1 MKIIGLTG
9 QTGAGKSTVAKALE
23 KSGYYHIDADR
34 VARDVINADKGV
46 IAALSREFGADIVLP
61 DGTVDRKLLAKRAF
75 SSKQNTERLSE
86 TTHPAVVEYIK
97 GIISKKKKE
106 NIPGVTVDA
115 IGLFESGLAE
125 ICDTNVCVVAP
136 EEIRLD
142 RIIKRDK
149 ISLESAR
156 QRISAQKGEDFFLAN
171 ADRVVKNYAPYGLS
185 EQIKEIINDD

>member
-9 QTGAGKSTVAKALE
+9 QTGAGKSTVARALE

-75 SSKQNTERLSE
+75 SSKQNTERLSAI
-86 TTHPAVVEYIK
+86 THPAVVEYIK
-97 GIISKKKKE
+97 GIISKKEKE

-125 ICDTNVCVVAP
+125 ICDTNICVVAP

>member
-9 QTGAGKSTVAKALE
+9 QTGAGKSTVARALE

-86 TTHPAVVEYIK
+86 ITHPTVVKYIRD
-97 GIISKKKKE
+97 IILQKKKE

-115 IGLFESGLAE
+115 IGLFESGLAK

>member
-34 VARDVINADKGV
+34 VAKDVINADKGV
-46 IAALSREFGADIVLP
+46 IVALSREYGADIVLP

-75 SSKQNTERLSE
+75 SSKQNTERLSAI
-86 TTHPAVVEYIK
+86 THPAVVEYIK
-97 GIISKKKKE
+97 GIISKKEKE
-106 NIPGVTVDA
+106 DIPGVTVDA
-115 IGLFESGLAE
+115 IGLFESGLAK
-125 ICDTNVCVVAP
+125 ICDTNICVVAP

-156 QRISAQKGEDFFLAN
+156 QRISAQKSEDFFLAN
-171 ADRVVKNYAPYGLS
+171 ADRVVKNYPPYGLS
-185 EQIKEIINDD
+185 EQINEIINDD

>member
-46 IAALSREFGADIVLP
+46 IVALSREYGADIVLP

-86 TTHPAVVEYIK
+86 ITHPTVVKYIRD
-97 GIISKKKKE
+97 IISQKEKE

-115 IGLFESGLAE
+115 IGLFESGLSK
-125 ICDTNVCVVAP
+125 ICDTNICVVAP

-156 QRISAQKGEDFFLAN
+156 QRISAQKSEDFFLAN
-171 ADRVVKNYAPYGLS
+171 ADRVVKNYPPYGLS

>member
-46 IAALSREFGADIVLP
+46 IAALSREYGADIVLP

-86 TTHPAVVEYIK
+86 ITHPAVVEYIK
-97 GIISKKKKE
+97 GIISQKEKE

-115 IGLFESGLAE
+115 IGLFESGLAQ
-125 ICDTNVCVVAP
+125 ICDTNICVVAP

-171 ADRVVKNYAPYGLS
+171 ADRVVKNYPPYGLS

>member
-9 QTGAGKSTVAKALE
+9 QTGAGKSTVARALE
-23 KSGYYHIDADR
+23 KSGYYHIDADH

-46 IAALSREFGADIVLP
+46 IAALSREYGADIVLP
-61 DGTVDRKLLAKRAF
+61 DGTVDRKLLAKRVF

-86 TTHPAVVEYIK
+86 ITHPTVVKYIRD
-97 GIISKKKKE
+97 IILQKKKE

-125 ICDTNVCVVAP
+125 ICDTNICVVAP

-171 ADRVVKNYAPYGLS
+171 ADRVVKNYPPYGLS

>member
-1 MKIIGLTG
+1 M
-9 QTGAGKSTVAKALE
+9 
-23 KSGYYHIDADR
+23 
-34 VARDVINADKGV
+34 
-46 IAALSREFGADIVLP
+46 
-61 DGTVDRKLLAKRAF
+61 
-75 SSKQNTERLSE
+75 SE
-86 TTHPAVVEYIK
+86 ITHPTVVKYIRD
-97 GIISKKKKE
+97 IILQKKKE

-115 IGLFESGLAE
+115 IGLFESGLAK

>member
-9 QTGAGKSTVAKALE
+9 QTGAGKSTVARALE

-34 VARDVINADKGV
+34 VARDAINADKGV
-46 IAALSREFGADIVLP
+46 IAALSREYGADIVLP

-86 TTHPAVVEYIK
+86 ITHPTVVKYIRD
-97 GIISKKKKE
+97 IILQKEKE

-171 ADRVVKNYAPYGLS
+171 ADRVVKNYPPYGLS

>member
-97 GIISKKKKE
+97 GIISKKEKE

>member
-34 VARDVINADKGV
+34 VAKDVINADSGV
-46 IAALSREFGADIVLP
+46 IAALSREFGKDIVLP

-75 SSKQNTERLSE
+75 SSKQETEKLSLI
-86 TTHPAVVEYIK
+86 THPAVVEHIK
-97 GIISKKKKE
+97 GIISEKANE
-106 NIPGVTVDA
+106 NALGVTVDA
-115 IGLFESGLAE
+115 IGLFESGLSKL
-125 ICDTNVCVVAP
+125 CDINICVVAP

-156 QRISAQKGEDFFLAN
+156 QRVSAQKGEDFFLAN
-171 ADRVVKNYAPYGLS
+171 ADRVVKNYPPYGLS
-185 EQIKEIINDD
+185 EQIEEIINDD